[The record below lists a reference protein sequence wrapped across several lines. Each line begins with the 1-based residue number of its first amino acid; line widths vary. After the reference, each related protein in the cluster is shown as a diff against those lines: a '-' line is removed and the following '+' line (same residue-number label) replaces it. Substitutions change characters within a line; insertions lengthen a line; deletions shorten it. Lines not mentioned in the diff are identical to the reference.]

1 MTVRE
6 FDRAVLTGHTVVAI
20 IPTTKNDRW
29 ASSQA
34 WNIARA
40 AAGLDSHVVLVDL
53 SLERPVLDN
62 EADNPAEEGI
72 VDAFLYGVSL
82 NRVAR
87 AQEPPG
93 LHYIGVGTPTA
104 RPEEVWSHA
113 RWQRLAKGFTSEGA
127 LLLLFTPPS
136 AIPHMTLLPNA
147 LILLEATP
155 TRAADPML
163 PVNPMWLGKVPL
175 LTTLV
180 DPTPPIT
187 TVPPVA
193 TSEPDFSTVEDQ
205 TAEKEPATPDAP
217 DAPDAPAGALRHR
230 RRTAKKKHVG
240 LAALAVAALGLW
252 GVLRWAE
259 SASGDSFEGVPPT
272 SDQSELS
279 PVSAGIETKPEPA
292 ETDSLY
298 YSVQIAAFSEWD
310 RAIEYAS
317 SIERETLTAAV
328 TPIRVGRRVWYRVIL
343 GALYT
348 ATVADNE
355 LKALW
360 RSGLVEA
367 GQGTILRTPQAFDL
381 GSRESVRLARE
392 EARKLRDRGIPA
404 YGIQTSSGAAR
415 ILVGA
420 FENPGQAGVAESL
433 LTAAGLPTTLILRT
447 GIVP

>member
-20 IPTTKNDRW
+20 VPTTKNDRW

-40 AAGLDSHVVLVDL
+40 AAGQDSHVVLVDL
-53 SLERPVLDN
+53 SLDRPVLDD
-62 EADNPAEEGI
+62 EADHPAEEGI

-87 AQEPPG
+87 AQEPPS
-93 LHYIGVGTPTA
+93 LHYIRVGTPTPH
-104 RPEEVWSHA
+104 PEEVWSHT

-155 TRAADPML
+155 TPASNPML
-163 PVNPMWLGKVPL
+163 PVNPMWLEKVPL

-180 DPTPPIT
+180 EPSQPMTA
-187 TVPPVA
+187 VPPVA
-193 TSEPDFSTVEDQ
+193 TSQPDFSTVEDPA
-205 TAEKEPATPDAP
+205 TEKEPAP
-217 DAPDAPAGALRHR
+217 PDAPAGALRHR
-230 RRTAKKKHVG
+230 RRTTKKRHVG
-240 LAALAVAALGLW
+240 LAALAIAAVGLW

-259 SASGDSFEGVPPT
+259 STSGDSFEGLSST

-279 PVSAGIETKPEPA
+279 PVSAGTEAKPEPA
-292 ETDSLY
+292 KTDSLY
-298 YSVQIAAFSEWD
+298 YSVQVAAFSAWD

-317 SIERETLTAAV
+317 SIEREALTAAV
-328 TPIRVGRRVWYRVIL
+328 TPIRVGRRIWYRVIL
-343 GALYT
+343 GALNT
-348 ATVADNE
+348 ATVADTE

-404 YGIQTSSGAAR
+404 YGVQTSSGAAR

-420 FENPGQAGVAESL
+420 FESPEQAVVAESL
-433 LTAAGLPTTLILRT
+433 LIAAGLPTTLILRT

>member
-20 IPTTKNDRW
+20 IPTTRNDRW
-29 ASSQA
+29 ASAQA
-34 WNIARA
+34 WEIARA
-40 AAGLDSHVVLVDL
+40 AARQDSRVVLVDL
-53 SLERPVLDN
+53 SLERPVLDD
-62 EADNPAEEGI
+62 EADHHAEDGI

-82 NRVAR
+82 NRVAS

-104 RPEEVWSHA
+104 RPKEVWSHT
-113 RWQRLAKGFTSEGA
+113 RWQRLAKGFANEGA

-136 AIPHMTLLPNA
+136 AIPHMTLLPNG
-147 LILLEATP
+147 LIVLEATP
-155 TRAADPML
+155 TRASSPML
-163 PVNPMWLGKVPL
+163 PANPLWFGRIPL

-180 DPTPPIT
+180 EPAPPIT

-193 TSEPDFSTVEDQ
+193 TSEPDFSTVEYPA
-205 TAEKEPATPDAP
+205 TEKQPATPDAP
-217 DAPDAPAGALRHR
+217 AGVLRHR
-230 RRTAKKKHVG
+230 RRIAKKRHVG
-240 LAALAVAALGLW
+240 LAAVIAATLALW

-259 SASGDSFEGVPPT
+259 QGLGEPLEGVSPT
-272 SDQSELS
+272 SDRSELS
-279 PVSAGIETKPEPA
+279 PVPAGTEAKSGPA
-292 ETDSLY
+292 DTDSLF
-298 YSVQIAAFSEWD
+298 YSVQVAAFDAWD

-317 SIERETLTAAV
+317 SIERKTLTAAV
-328 TPIRVGRRVWYRVIL
+328 TPIRVGRRTWYRVIL
-343 GALYT
+343 GALSTPT
-348 ATVADNE
+348 AADIE

-360 RSGLVEA
+360 LSGLVEA

-392 EARKLRDRGIPA
+392 ETSRLRDRGIPA
-404 YGIQTSSGAAR
+404 YGVQTSSGAVR

-420 FENPGQAGVAESL
+420 FENPEQAGVAESL
-433 LTAAGLPTTLILRT
+433 LTAASLPTTLILRT

>member
-1 MTVRE
+1 MTDRE

-34 WNIARA
+34 WDIARA
-40 AAGLDSHVVLVDL
+40 AAGQDSRVVLVDL
-53 SLERPVLDN
+53 SLERPVLDD
-62 EADNPAEEGI
+62 EADHPAEEGI

-82 NRVAR
+82 NHVAR

-104 RPEEVWSHA
+104 RPEEVWSHT
-113 RWQRLAKGFTSEGA
+113 RWQRLAKGFSNEGA

-147 LILLEATP
+147 LIVLEATP
-155 TRAADPML
+155 TRGSNPML
-163 PVNPMWLGKVPL
+163 PVNPMWFGKIPL

-180 DPTPPIT
+180 EPAPPIT
-187 TVPPVA
+187 AVPPVA
-193 TSEPDFSTVEDQ
+193 TSEPDFSTVEDPA
-205 TAEKEPATPDAP
+205 TAEEPATPDAP
-217 DAPDAPAGALRHR
+217 AGVLRHR
-230 RRTAKKKHVG
+230 RRTAKKRHVG
-240 LAALAVAALGLW
+240 LAALAVATLGLW
-252 GVLRWAE
+252 AVLRWAE
-259 SASGDSFEGVPPT
+259 NDSGESLEGVSPT
-272 SDQSELS
+272 SDRSELS
-279 PVSAGIETKPEPA
+279 PVIAGTVAKPEPA
-292 ETDSLY
+292 ETDSLF
-298 YSVQIAAFSEWD
+298 YSVQVAAFNTWD

-328 TPIRVGRRVWYRVIL
+328 TPIRVGRRTWYRVIL
-343 GALYT
+343 GALNT
-348 ATVADNE
+348 ATAADTE

-360 RSGLVEA
+360 QSGLVEA

-392 EARKLRDRGIPA
+392 EAGRLRDRGIPA
-404 YGIQTSSGAAR
+404 YGIQTSSGAR

-420 FENPGQAGVAESL
+420 FESPEQAGVAESL

-447 GIVP
+447 GMVP